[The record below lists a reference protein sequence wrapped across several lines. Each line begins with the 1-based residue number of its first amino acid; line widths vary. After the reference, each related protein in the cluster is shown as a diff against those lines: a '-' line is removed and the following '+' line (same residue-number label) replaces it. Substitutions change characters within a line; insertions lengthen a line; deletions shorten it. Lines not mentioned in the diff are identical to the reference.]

1 MKMKLIL
8 AVVLVVALLAGC
20 ATTPA
25 PAPAAPATPAQDAP
39 AQDAPEAPPTDGEV
53 FRVAYIA
60 RAQADAFAA
69 WLANAVLEEAA
80 NYPNIEVTVFDGQAS
95 DSVVNTHIENAIVNQ
110 FDVIIVQPHNGEAQR
125 PFVEQAVAAG
135 IHTITTNARIDGI
148 PGSSSVDAD
157 PFEQAA
163 VNARVAIDQI
173 PEGANVVV
181 LNGPPGN
188 FHADE
193 RRRAWQ
199 AEFFDARPDVTI
211 VGEQI
216 ANWNID
222 EAMSFMEDWMIANDR
237 IDAIISMNDNMAL
250 GALEAVRGTA
260 FEGLLAYGVDG
271 TAEAVLSI
279 QAGEMTQT
287 TLQSAYDLAEL
298 LLQTSYRLLM
308 GLDTEIHVDVG
319 NPIVT
324 IDNVEDFIELHRRA
338 GAIS

>member
-1 MKMKLIL
+1 MKLKLIL
-8 AVVLVVALLAGC
+8 AIVLVLALLAGC
-20 ATTPA
+20 GNGQPPAQPTP
-25 PAPAAPATPAQDAP
+25 PAQDAP
-39 AQDAPEAPPTDGEV
+39 ATDTPDAPAADGEV
-53 FRVAYIA
+53 FRVAYVA

-69 WLANAVLEEAA
+69 WLANAVLEESE
-80 NYPNIEVTVFDGQAS
+80 NFPNIEVVVFDGQAS
-95 DSVVNTHIENAIVNQ
+95 DSVVNSHIENAIVNQ

-135 IHTITTNARIDGI
+135 IHTITTNARIDNI

-163 VNARVAIDQI
+163 VNARVAIEQV

-199 AEFFDARPDVTI
+199 AEFFDHRPDVTI

-222 EAMSFMEDWMIANDR
+222 EAMAFMEDWMIANDR

-250 GALEAVRGTA
+250 GALEAVRGTE